1 MLGRMDCFLDSPN
14 IRVYKNYQQFLLI
27 LLLLNTAIVIL
38 VICIHNRKIETSQ
51 ANTLVAATPEPQ
63 ARDWLTLQI
72 ITFVNY
78 IRLNKI
84 QTRGGQIKFLVVLT
98 QFIKG
103 EIMNDSSWSFFGE
116 IKDSLLNF
124 SCFQI
129 F

>member
-1 MLGRMDCFLDSPN
+1 MDCFLDSPN

-124 SCFQI
+124 SWFKI
-129 F
+129 L